1 LTRRRV
7 WRRPDHRAAAE
18 AKWRFDRWAGS
29 LQAITSAIDDANRH
43 LARCEQTEHELTG
56 PYRHYQEA
64 HEAQVERD
72 RWLATHPGDVAWADD
87 LVQRINTRTT
97 QLGAESAQSQ
107 PQPDRS
113 GRSTP
118 VESWWC
124 LQPLPLLAMTAATRL
139 AEAVASWGSGPRV
152 SPARLGG
159 LISHLGGSRRSED
172 NNVHIAV
179 HSDW

>member
-107 PQPDRS
+107 PPHL
-113 GRSTP
+113 
-118 VESWWC
+118 VE
-124 LQPLPLLAMTAATRL
+124 LLGPLPEYDAGQQRWEHLAGHLEGYRQRWRL
-139 AEAVASWGSGPRV
+139 PPDELAGHNPTPGVQARHWAELAQ
-152 SPARLGG
+152 AR
-159 LISHLGGSRRSED
+159 H
-172 NNVHIAV
+172 
-179 HSDW
+179 